1 MILVAGGTGRLGTL
15 VVPLLRGRGLAV
27 RVLTRDPARA
37 AHLDVAETIQGDV
50 RDSGAVA
57 RAVTDVQ
64 TVISAIQGFAG
75 SPDVSPATVDRDGNV
90 NLIRAAR
97 DAGVEHVVLLS
108 IQGASPGHPMELV
121 RMKYA
126 AEQELRASGLAWT
139 ILRAGS
145 YMETWC
151 EVLGGPLLATGAT
164 QVFGEG
170 RNPINWVSAVDV
182 ARFVELSVVDPA
194 MRGQTIDVGGPE
206 NLSMV
211 EFVGIISSETGRTG
225 EVRHVPREALRLG
238 AIDMADKDPGIARQ
252 MEAGLAMDTWPFAFD
267 ALATRG
273 RFPSIA
279 VTPLAEVVRQRFAA
293 PSGGSPKSAHAV
305 GSPR

>member
-37 AHLDVAETIQGDV
+37 AHLDVTETIQGDV

-57 RAVTDVQ
+57 RAVADVK

-108 IQGASPGHPMELV
+108 IQGASPDHPMDLV

-139 ILRAGS
+139 ILRPGA

-151 EVLGGPLLATGAT
+151 EVLGGPLLGTGAT

-170 RNPINWVSAVDV
+170 RNPINWVSAFDV

-206 NLSMV
+206 NLSTV
-211 EFVGIISSETGRTG
+211 EFVGIFSSETGRTG

-273 RFPSIA
+273 RFPSIP
-279 VTPLAEVVRQRFAA
+279 VTPLAEVVRQRYAA
-293 PSGGSPKSAHAV
+293 LSGGSPKSAHAV